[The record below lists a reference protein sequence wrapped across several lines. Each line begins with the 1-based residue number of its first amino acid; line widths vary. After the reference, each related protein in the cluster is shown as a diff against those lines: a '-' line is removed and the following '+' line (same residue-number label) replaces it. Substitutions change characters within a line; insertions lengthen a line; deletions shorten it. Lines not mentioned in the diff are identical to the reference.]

1 MMDDKQVSSEP
12 YRKWSIG
19 GLAILAP
26 QEAVLVLFQG
36 DPEGGVVIRTTDG
49 FEHWSAAFTDDNRVF
64 HGVTPIEPL
73 DPARPGH
80 RDVLVVTFRR
90 E

>member
-1 MMDDKQVSSEP
+1 IASGETSIHDLARHELGSFTLTEP
-12 YRKWSIG
+12 
-19 GLAILAP
+19 L
-26 QEAVLVLFQG
+26 
-36 DPEGGVVIRTTDG
+36 D
-49 FEHWSAAFTDDNRVF
+49 AAFTDDNRVC
-64 HGVTPIEPL
+64 HGVTPVSRL